1 MKFIKPKTTDSPT
14 ESRKSSIAYCSPL
27 RSWMTS
33 DAGSGSI
40 GKSDPLYRPSRL
52 AREGTHVIC
61 RPSLELAAVRRVL
74 DVLDAAEDVEVDL
87 VADLLGLVDID
98 VLNDIV
104 GLRVDLERAAR
115 AFHADLVQRLDQ
127 RRLVG
132 GLAAIALQRGVDQLA
147 GVVALRGEFRG
158 GPVVLGLELRLEG
171 LVDRVVDRRDV
182 VEDADPPR
190 GRIALA
196 GQVERRDQ
204 PAGSGQLDRFLQAE
218 LAELLDQRG
227 RRRAGEEGED
237 GVRLLL
243 LDLGQIGA
251 EIADRAEGRVL
262 VADGCASGGEE

>member
-127 RRLVG
+127 RRLV
-132 GLAAIALQRGVDQLA
+132 
-147 GVVALRGEFRG
+147 
-158 GPVVLGLELRLEG
+158 
-171 LVDRVVDRRDV
+171 DRVVDRRDV
-182 VEDADPPR
+182 VEDADHTR

-204 PAGSGQLDRFLQAE
+204 PAGGGQLDRFLQAE

-243 LDLGQIGA
+243 LDLGQI
-251 EIADRAEGRVL
+251 
-262 VADGCASGGEE
+262 